1 MLLFLFLFILLPDQ
15 LNRHKCMDIIL
26 ISAFFFSFPNYTES
40 SKKQPVEMMEKNSF
54 NRDSIPLRK
63 ISTLK
68 KMFDVFKQFRGS
80 GYMKELYKT

>member
-1 MLLFLFLFILLPDQ
+1 
-15 LNRHKCMDIIL
+15 
-26 ISAFFFSFPNYTES
+26 
-40 SKKQPVEMMEKNSF
+40 MMEKNSF
-54 NRDSIPLRK
+54 NRDGIPLRK